1 MMYLSALR
9 AQARNFAG
17 KFVKNEKG
25 VTAIEYAVVAA
36 GVAAVVLVIF
46 RKDGGPVYSMLN
58 DVFTNL
64 RNKLISTIGSGSN
77 NN

>member
-9 AQARNFAG
+9 AQTRNFVG

-25 VTAIEYAVVAA
+25 VTAIEYAIVAA

-46 RKDGGPVYSMLN
+46 NKDSGPVKDMLSN
-58 DVFTNL
+58 VFSSL
-64 RNKLISTIGSGSN
+64 KEKLTTTITS
-77 NN
+77 

>member
-9 AQARNFAG
+9 AQTRNFVG

-25 VTAIEYAVVAA
+25 VTAIEYAIVAA

-46 RKDGGPVYSMLN
+46 DKQNGPVKTMLTE
-58 DVFTNL
+58 VFSSL
-64 RNKLISTIGSGSN
+64 KNKLTATISA
-77 NN
+77 